1 MNTRVT
7 AAGMS
12 SSIVPAIQNTPSS
25 VGSNSGDMSP
35 AAPSPVSMGG
45 MGSPHPQGIGGMK
58 PTTQTPPANVLQVVK
73 QVSLT

>member
-7 AAGMS
+7 AAGIS
-12 SSIVPAIQNTPSS
+12 SSSVPAIQNTPSS

-45 MGSPHPQGIGGMK
+45 MGSPHPQGLGMK

-73 QVSLT
+73 QVSFT